1 MSLNRRF
8 WRVLFVLALLVG
20 GFVALSSYLCIRGS
34 GGRTYSDLD
43 AIPHRS
49 VGLVLGC
56 TKQLSNGN
64 YNPFFSARVE
74 TATNLFHS
82 GKIDYILVSGDNNRD
97 SYNEPLDMRDSLIAA
112 HVPPD
117 RIYMDYAGLRTL
129 DSVLRSKL
137 VFGLQEI
144 TVISQHFHNQRAI
157 YIAQHSG
164 IDAIGFDAPDIGF
177 RDKSGTMVR
186 EQFARAKM
194 ILDTAF
200 GKQPRFLGPVIRIG
214 IDPPELPAN
223 GARR

>member
-1 MSLNRRF
+1 MSLNRRH
-8 WRVLFVLALLVG
+8 WRVLVVLVLLVS
-20 GFVALSSYLCIRGS
+20 GFVALSSYLCVRGS
-34 GGRTYSDLD
+34 VGRTYSDLN
-43 AIPHRS
+43 AVPHRR

-74 TATNLFHS
+74 TAAKLFQS

-97 SYNEPLDMRDSLIAA
+97 SYNEPLDMRDSLVAEHI
-112 HVPPD
+112 PPNH
-117 RIYMDYAGLRTL
+117 IYMDYAGLRTL
-129 DSVLRSKL
+129 DSILRAKL
-137 VFGLQEI
+137 VFGLHDV

-177 RDKSGTMVR
+177 RDKSVTMVR

-194 ILDTAF
+194 ILDIAF

-223 GARR
+223 GGRR